1 MNDDPYGNLL
11 PSSSVLPLPLA
22 LLLFLLFFVLGALFA
37 MCESAAETAN
47 ESRIKKDA
55 ESGEPRAKKLLEYL
69 ERSAGIISPL
79 QSGMMLMGFFA
90 LAVAVTG
97 FAPRLYNVFI
107 RAARFPRLP
116 LPCFRRCFAHCC
128 ARSLSNGSRPRSEKF
143 VAHRLHGM
151 QHACKL
157 CPMLCALSAVMHPF
171 VLLCNFI
178 SDGLMRLLGNDPKAL
193 DETVTEEEILHMVG
207 EGEEKGVIEE
217 NERDMITNIFDFND
231 TTVTEIMTHRTDIC
245 AIDEES
251 TIAQAAVLAVEN
263 GFSRLPVY
271 REDIDTIVGICY
283 VKDFLPYVNQPVPD
297 FIHLKDMVRPAYF
310 IPETKRVQ
318 ASSLKAQG
326 AACRSPSSSMNTAAR
341 RVSSRRPHGSIF
353 GNIQDEYD
361 NEQEEIFRVSENE
374 FTVDGTTSIDEFP
387 TTDTELPEGDYDTIA
402 GLVTDLLG
410 RIPKENEHPSVQ
422 VCGLTI
428 TVLEIEDQR
437 LSRLLIVKNDP
448 RKTPEE
454 ETHETMFLKR
464 RPMTFSEAFYGTYK
478 IDKKDG
484 KPHLKERIF
493 APVDGFWSGVM
504 IFGGVV
510 GTIILLL
517 TFAAHVQVALGT
529 FAPPGRKRRAHPM
542 HSIRCGACSSRSSLR
557 FSCSPFRA
565 GSSAAAPCSSASSAH
580 FSSCSR
586 RSSSPR
592 SA

>member
-1 MNDDPYGNLL
+1 MGIFSVISLLGGLSIFLYGMDIMGDGLK
-11 PSSSVLPLPLA
+11 SSSSKA
-22 LLLFLLFFVLGALFA
+22 LKSMLEKVTHSAVLGMLTGTLVT
-37 MCESAAETAN
+37 SVIQSSTAT
-47 ESRIKKDA
+47 IVLTV
-55 ESGEPRAKKLLEYL
+55 GLL
-69 ERSAGIISPL
+69 SAGILNLRQSISIVMGANIGTTVTAQIIRLMDINSSGAAFIEIFKPSTLAPL
-79 QSGMMLMGFFA
+79 AVLCGIIFLKFVKSQKTKGIGMMLMGFFA

-107 RAARFPRLP
+107 RAALP
-116 LPCFRRCFAHCC
+116 TAAAAVLSALLCTLLC
-128 ARSLSNGSRPRSEKF
+128 AGLYLTAADLAPKKF
-143 VAHRLHGM
+143 VAHKAAHGM
-151 QHACKL
+151 QYTYKL

-171 VLLCNFI
+171 VLLCNLI

-310 IPETKRVQ
+310 IPETKKCSQ
-318 ASSLKAQG
+318 LFKELKERRLQIAIIVDEYG
-326 AACRSPSSSMNTAAR
+326 GTAGL
-341 RVSSRRPHGSIF
+341 VTLEDLMESIF

-374 FTVDGTTSIDEFP
+374 FTVDGTTSIDEISDL
-387 TTDTELPEGDYDTIA
+387 TDTELPEGDYDTIA

-448 RKTPEE
+448 RRTPEE
-454 ETHETMFLKR
+454 ETHE
-464 RPMTFSEAFYGTYK
+464 
-478 IDKKDG
+478 D
-484 KPHLKERIF
+484 
-493 APVDGFWSGVM
+493 
-504 IFGGVV
+504 
-510 GTIILLL
+510 
-517 TFAAHVQVALGT
+517 
-529 FAPPGRKRRAHPM
+529 
-542 HSIRCGACSSRSSLR
+542 
-557 FSCSPFRA
+557 
-565 GSSAAAPCSSASSAH
+565 
-580 FSSCSR
+580 
-586 RSSSPR
+586 
-592 SA
+592 

>member
-79 QSGMMLMGFFA
+79 QSGMMLMGSFA

-107 RAARFPRLP
+107 RAALP
-116 LPCFRRCFAHCC
+116 TAAAAVLSALLCTLLC
-128 ARSLSNGSRPRSEKF
+128 AGLYLTAADLAPKKF
-143 VAHRLHGM
+143 VAHKAAHGM
-151 QHACKL
+151 QHTYKL

-178 SDGLMRLLGNDPKAL
+178 SDGLMRLLGKDPKAL

-271 REDIDTIVGICY
+271 REDIDTIIGICY

-310 IPETKRVQ
+310 DEY
-318 ASSLKAQG
+318 G
-326 AACRSPSSSMNTAAR
+326 GTAGL
-341 RVSSRRPHGSIF
+341 VTLEDLMESIF

-374 FTVDGTTSIDEFP
+374 FTVDGTTSIDEISDL
-387 TTDTELPEGDYDTIA
+387 TDTELPEGDYDTIA

-448 RKTPEE
+448 RRTPEE
-454 ETHETMFLKR
+454 ETHE
-464 RPMTFSEAFYGTYK
+464 
-478 IDKKDG
+478 D
-484 KPHLKERIF
+484 
-493 APVDGFWSGVM
+493 
-504 IFGGVV
+504 
-510 GTIILLL
+510 
-517 TFAAHVQVALGT
+517 
-529 FAPPGRKRRAHPM
+529 
-542 HSIRCGACSSRSSLR
+542 
-557 FSCSPFRA
+557 
-565 GSSAAAPCSSASSAH
+565 
-580 FSSCSR
+580 
-586 RSSSPR
+586 
-592 SA
+592 

>member
-55 ESGEPRAKKLLEYL
+55 ESGEPHAKKLLEYL

-107 RAARFPRLP
+107 RAALP
-116 LPCFRRCFAHCC
+116 TAAAAVLSALLCTLLC
-128 ARSLSNGSRPRSEKF
+128 AGLYLTAADLAPKKF
-143 VAHRLHGM
+143 VAHKAAHGM
-151 QHACKL
+151 QHTYKL

-263 GFSRLPVY
+263 GLLPSP
-271 REDIDTIVGICY
+271 C
-283 VKDFLPYVNQPVPD
+283 LPRRHRYHHR
-297 FIHLKDMVRPAYF
+297 HL
-310 IPETKRVQ
+310 
-318 ASSLKAQG
+318 L
-326 AACRSPSSSMNTAAR
+326 C
-341 RVSSRRPHGSIF
+341 
-353 GNIQDEYD
+353 
-361 NEQEEIFRVSENE
+361 
-374 FTVDGTTSIDEFP
+374 
-387 TTDTELPEGDYDTIA
+387 
-402 GLVTDLLG
+402 
-410 RIPKENEHPSVQ
+410 
-422 VCGLTI
+422 
-428 TVLEIEDQR
+428 
-437 LSRLLIVKNDP
+437 
-448 RKTPEE
+448 
-454 ETHETMFLKR
+454 
-464 RPMTFSEAFYGTYK
+464 
-478 IDKKDG
+478 
-484 KPHLKERIF
+484 
-493 APVDGFWSGVM
+493 
-504 IFGGVV
+504 
-510 GTIILLL
+510 
-517 TFAAHVQVALGT
+517 
-529 FAPPGRKRRAHPM
+529 
-542 HSIRCGACSSRSSLR
+542 
-557 FSCSPFRA
+557 
-565 GSSAAAPCSSASSAH
+565 
-580 FSSCSR
+580 
-586 RSSSPR
+586 
-592 SA
+592 